1 MSPSNWTSTTAP
13 MTWVT
18 RPMALL
24 GVGLVAMSLCSS
36 HPLEARHARL
46 AAGGPA
52 AGAFRAEAVLQ
63 GFCARDDFEQ
73 FLGDHTLSLPL
84 VDQTQTSDHA
94 PRLSTEERAVG
105 KNV

>member
-18 RPMALL
+18 RPLALL

-36 HPLEARHARL
+36 HPLVARHAPL

-52 AGAFRAEAVLQ
+52 AGAFRADAVLE
-63 GFCARDDFEQ
+63 GSCGRYDFEQ
-73 FLGDHTLSLPL
+73 FLGDLRLPRRF
-84 VDQTQTSDHA
+84 VERMHA
-94 PRLSTEERAVG
+94 ADIVAAVQLELFPTT
-105 KNV
+105 

>member
-1 MSPSNWTSTTAP
+1 MRPSGRVTRSAFWIGGMSPSNWTSTTAP

-63 GFCARDDFEQ
+63 GFCARDDF
-73 FLGDHTLSLPL
+73 
-84 VDQTQTSDHA
+84 DQLDRKST
-94 PRLSTEERAVG
+94 RLNSSH
-105 KNV
+105 